1 MMPLWL
7 FHDIGMLFKDDE
19 DDDKLT
25 LLRDKLVDISRLG
38 VNEQRRLEMKWALL
52 TDSVSLLAAE
62 LTENLRAILEPSI
75 ASRLQ

>member
-1 MMPLWL
+1 LIT
-7 FHDIGMLFKDDE
+7 FRFQNDE
-19 DDDKLT
+19 DDDKLS
-25 LLRDKLVDISRLG
+25 LLQDKMADISRLG
-38 VNEQRRLEMKWALL
+38 VDDQRAFQLKWSLL